1 MQANDKG
8 SAEDRFRAAFER
20 LKSDT
25 PTHIARGSAL
35 TQNNI
40 AREAGLDPSALKKSR
55 FPELIQDI
63 QNWKKSEQP
72 GQSQLKPNHKI
83 AKRHS
88 SSKQKLSLMKKQR
101 DIALQLLAE
110 ADSLIIILNRK
121 LEDAGIMSDCV
132 DRLNQDESS
141 AGTGFDK
148 P

>member
-25 PTHIARGSAL
+25 PIHIARGSAL

-72 GQSQLKPNHKI
+72 GNPNQSQIIKSLNAI
-83 AKRHS
+83 QAQ
-88 SSKQKLSLMKKQR
+88 SK
-101 DIALQLLAE
+101 
-110 ADSLIIILNRK
+110 NYH
-121 LEDAGIMSDCV
+121 
-132 DRLNQDESS
+132 
-141 AGTGFDK
+141 
-148 P
+148 